1 MGNKLYKPKNKRK
14 KENLKMIDKLEIGGV
29 TIAAIALLG
38 WSGYSIA
45 NTFIPQPET
54 PVYEVN
60 VDSVSNYMDNL
71 DAEVKEVEATP
82 TPTPTPTA
90 TPEPTSTPAPTKE
103 PTKTPAP
110 TKMPKKKVKKEEKKA
125 EPTPAEA
132 AATPA
137 AAETPAAETPAP
149 ETPAAATPAAET
161 PAPETP
167 VAETPAPAAEAAQA
181 ATYITN
187 DTVYFRTNPDK
198 SSTAIG
204 MIGKNVQLTVLE
216 DQASHSGWYK
226 ILRNGTEGYVSADFV
241 TTK

>member
-14 KENLKMIDKLEIGGV
+14 KENLKMIDRLEISGV

-60 VDSVSNYMDNL
+60 VDSVSDYMDNL
-71 DAEVKEVEATP
+71 DAEVEEAEA
-82 TPTPTPTA
+82 TPTPTA

-103 PTKTPAP
+103 PTKIPAP

-137 AAETPAAETPAP
+137 AATPAAETPETPAPETPAAETPAAETPAP
-149 ETPAAATPAAET
+149 ETPAAET
-161 PAPETP
+161 PAT
-167 VAETPAPAAEAAQA
+167 A
-181 ATYITN
+181 ATYVTN
-187 DTVYFRTNPDK
+187 DTVNFRTNPDK
-198 SSTAIG
+198 SSTVIG
-204 MIGKNVQLTVLE
+204 MIGKDVQLTVLE
-216 DQASHSGWYK
+216 DQTSHPGWYK
-226 ILRNGTEGYVSADFV
+226 ISRNGSEGYVSADFV

>member
-14 KENLKMIDKLEIGGV
+14 KENLKMIDKLEISGV
-29 TIAAIALLG
+29 TIAAIALFG

-45 NTFIPQPET
+45 NTFIPQPEA

-60 VDSVSNYMDNL
+60 VDSVSDYMDNL
-71 DAEVKEVEATP
+71 DAEVEEAEA
-82 TPTPTPTA
+82 TPTPTA

-132 AATPA
+132 TP
-137 AAETPAAETPAP
+137 AAETPETPAP
-149 ETPAAATPAAET
+149 ETPAAATPAAEP

-167 VAETPAPAAEAAQA
+167 TAETPAPT
-181 ATYITN
+181 ATYATN
-187 DTVYFRTNPDK
+187 DTVNFRTSPDK
-198 SSTAIG
+198 SSTVIG
-204 MIGKNVQLTVLE
+204 MIGKDVQLTVLE
-216 DQASHSGWYK
+216 DQTSHPGWYK
-226 ILRNGTEGYVSADFV
+226 ISRNGTEGYVSADFV

>member
-60 VDSVSNYMDNL
+60 VDSVSDYMDNL
-71 DAEVKEVEATP
+71 DAEVEEAEA

-132 AATPA
+132 AAETP
-137 AAETPAAETPAP
+137 AAETPETPETPAP

-167 VAETPAPAAEAAQA
+167 AAETPAPAA
-181 ATYITN
+181 TYATN
-187 DTVYFRTNPDK
+187 DTVNFRTSPDK
-198 SSTAIG
+198 SSTVIG
-204 MIGKNVQLTVLE
+204 MIGKDVQLTVLE
-216 DQASHSGWYK
+216 DQTSHPGWYK
-226 ILRNGTEGYVSADFV
+226 ISRNGTEGYVSADFV

>member
-29 TIAAIALLG
+29 TIAAIALFG

-60 VDSVSNYMDNL
+60 VDSVSDYMDNL
-71 DAEVKEVEATP
+71 DAEVEEAEA
-82 TPTPTPTA
+82 TPTPTA

-125 EPTPAEA
+125 ESTPAEAATPA

-137 AAETPAAETPAP
+137 AETPETPAP

-161 PAPETP
+161 TAPETP
-167 VAETPAPAAEAAQA
+167 AAEAPAPAA
-181 ATYITN
+181 TYATN
-187 DTVYFRTNPDK
+187 DTVNFRTSPDK
-198 SSTAIG
+198 SSTVIG
-204 MIGKNVQLTVLE
+204 MIGKDVQLTVLE
-216 DQASHSGWYK
+216 DQTSHPGWYK
-226 ILRNGTEGYVSADFV
+226 ISRNGTEGYVSADFV

>member
-14 KENLKMIDKLEIGGV
+14 KENLKMIDRLEIGGV

-60 VDSVSNYMDNL
+60 VDSVSDYMDNL
-71 DAEVKEVEATP
+71 DSEVEEAEA
-82 TPTPTPTA
+82 TPTPTA
-90 TPEPTSTPAPTKE
+90 TPEPTSTPVPTKE

-137 AAETPAAETPAP
+137 VEAPAAETPAP
-149 ETPAAATPAAET
+149 ETPAEETPAAET
-161 PAPETP
+161 PAS
-167 VAETPAPAAEAAQA
+167 ETPAPETPATEAAPA
-181 ATYITN
+181 ATYVTN
-187 DTVYFRTNPDK
+187 DTVNFRTNPDK
-198 SSTAIG
+198 SSTVIG
-204 MIGKNVQLTVLE
+204 MIGKDVQLTVLE
-216 DQASHSGWYK
+216 DQTSHPGWYK
-226 ILRNGTEGYVSADFV
+226 ISRNGSEGYVSADFV

>member
-14 KENLKMIDKLEIGGV
+14 KENLKMIDRLEIGGV

-54 PVYEVN
+54 PVHEVN
-60 VDSVSNYMDNL
+60 VNSVSDYMDNL
-71 DAEVKEVEATP
+71 DAEVEEAEA
-82 TPTPTPTA
+82 TPTPTA

-132 AATPA
+132 AATPSA
-137 AAETPAAETPAP
+137 VTPAAETPAP
-149 ETPAAATPAAET
+149 ETPAATPAAEP
-161 PAPETP
+161 PAS
-167 VAETPAPAAEAAQA
+167 ETPAAEIPAPT
-181 ATYITN
+181 ATYATN
-187 DTVYFRTNPDK
+187 DTVNFRKSPDK
-198 SSTAIG
+198 SATAIG
-204 MIGKNVQLTVLE
+204 MIGKDVQLTVLE
-216 DQASHSGWYK
+216 DQTSHPGWYK
-226 ILRNGTEGYVSADFV
+226 ISRNGTEGYVSADFV

>member
-14 KENLKMIDKLEIGGV
+14 KENLKMIDRLEISGV

-60 VDSVSNYMDNL
+60 VDSVSDYMDNL
-71 DAEVKEVEATP
+71 DSEVEEAEATP
-82 TPTPTPTA
+82 TPTTTPA
-90 TPEPTSTPAPTKE
+90 PTSTPVPTKE

-132 AATPA
+132 ATTP
-137 AAETPAAETPAP
+137 AAETPTTETPAP
-149 ETPAAATPAAET
+149 ETPAAET
-161 PAPETP
+161 PAT
-167 VAETPAPAAEAAQA
+167 A
-181 ATYITN
+181 ATYVTN
-187 DTVYFRTNPDK
+187 DTVNFRTNPDK
-198 SSTAIG
+198 SSTVIG
-204 MIGKNVQLTVLE
+204 MIGKDVQLTVLE
-216 DQASHSGWYK
+216 DQTSHPGWYK
-226 ILRNGTEGYVSADFV
+226 ISRNGSEGYVSADFV

>member
-1 MGNKLYKPKNKRK
+1 MGNKLYKPKNKKK
-14 KENLKMIDKLEIGGV
+14 KENLKMIDKIEIGGV

-60 VDSVSNYMDNL
+60 VDSVSDYMNNL
-71 DAEVKEVEATP
+71 DAEVEEAAA
-82 TPTPTPTA
+82 TPTPTA

-137 AAETPAAETPAP
+137 AATPAAETPAP

-167 VAETPAPAAEAAQA
+167 AAETPAPAA
-181 ATYITN
+181 TYATN
-187 DTVYFRTNPDK
+187 DTVNFRTSPDK
-198 SSTAIG
+198 SSTVIG
-204 MIGKNVQLTVLE
+204 MIGKDVQLTVLE
-216 DQASHSGWYK
+216 DQTSHPGWYK
-226 ILRNGTEGYVSADFV
+226 ISRNGTDGYVSADFV

>member
-14 KENLKMIDKLEIGGV
+14 KENLKMIDRLEIGSV

-38 WSGYSIA
+38 WSGYSVA

-60 VDSVSNYMDNL
+60 VDSVSDYMDNL
-71 DAEVKEVEATP
+71 DSEVEEAEA
-82 TPTPTPTA
+82 TPTPTA
-90 TPEPTSTPAPTKE
+90 TPEPTSTPVPTKE

-137 AAETPAAETPAP
+137 ADAPAAETPATEAPAAETPAAETPAP
-149 ETPAAATPAAET
+149 ETPAPV
-161 PAPETP
+161 PET
-167 VAETPAPAAEAAQA
+167 PAAEAAPA
-181 ATYITN
+181 ATYVTN
-187 DTVYFRTNPDK
+187 DTVNFRTNPDK
-198 SSTAIG
+198 SSTVIG
-204 MIGKNVQLTVLE
+204 MIGKDVQLTVLE
-216 DQASHSGWYK
+216 DQTSHPGWYK
-226 ILRNGTEGYVSADFV
+226 ISRNGSEGYVSADFV

>member
-29 TIAAIALLG
+29 TIAAIALFG
-38 WSGYSIA
+38 WSGYSVA

-60 VDSVSNYMDNL
+60 VDSVSDYMDNL
-71 DAEVKEVEATP
+71 DAEVEEAEA
-82 TPTPTPTA
+82 TPTPTA

-137 AAETPAAETPAP
+137 AATPAAETPAP
-149 ETPAAATPAAET
+149 ETPAAET
-161 PAPETP
+161 PAT
-167 VAETPAPAAEAAQA
+167 A
-181 ATYITN
+181 ATYVTN
-187 DTVYFRTNPDK
+187 DTVNFRTNPDK
-198 SSTAIG
+198 SSTVIG
-204 MIGKNVQLTVLE
+204 MIGKDVQLTVLE
-216 DQASHSGWYK
+216 DQTSHPGWYK
-226 ILRNGTEGYVSADFV
+226 ISRNGTEGYVSADFV

>member
-14 KENLKMIDKLEIGGV
+14 KENLKMIDKLEISGV

-60 VDSVSNYMDNL
+60 VDSVSDYMNNL
-71 DAEVKEVEATP
+71 DAEVEEAAA
-82 TPTPTPTA
+82 TPTPTA

-125 EPTPAEA
+125 EPTPA
-132 AATPA
+132 
-137 AAETPAAETPAP
+137 
-149 ETPAAATPAAET
+149 AATPAAET

-167 VAETPAPAAEAAQA
+167 VAETPAPAA
-181 ATYITN
+181 TYATN
-187 DTVYFRTNPDK
+187 DTVNFRTSPDK
-198 SSTAIG
+198 SSTVIG
-204 MIGKNVQLTVLE
+204 MIGKDVQLTVLE
-216 DQASHSGWYK
+216 DQTSHPGWYK
-226 ILRNGTEGYVSADFV
+226 ISRNGTEGYVSADFV

>member
-14 KENLKMIDKLEIGGV
+14 KENLKMIDKLEISGV

-60 VDSVSNYMDNL
+60 VDSVSDYMDNL
-71 DAEVKEVEATP
+71 DAEVEEAEA
-82 TPTPTPTA
+82 TPTPTA

-137 AAETPAAETPAP
+137 AETPAAETPAP
-149 ETPAAATPAAET
+149 ETPAAEA
-161 PAPETP
+161 
-167 VAETPAPAAEAAQA
+167 PAPAA
-181 ATYITN
+181 TYTTN
-187 DTVYFRTNPDK
+187 DTVNFRTSPNK
-198 SSTAIG
+198 SATAIG
-204 MIGKNVQLTVLE
+204 MIGKDVQLTVLE
-216 DQASHSGWYK
+216 DQTSHPGWYK
-226 ILRNGTEGYVSADFV
+226 ISRNGTEGYVSADFV

>member
-14 KENLKMIDKLEIGGV
+14 KENLKMIDKLEISGV

-60 VDSVSNYMDNL
+60 VDSVSDYMDNL
-71 DAEVKEVEATP
+71 DAEVEEAEA
-82 TPTPTPTA
+82 TPTPTA

-137 AAETPAAETPAP
+137 AAETPAAETPAAETPAP
-149 ETPAAATPAAET
+149 ETPAAETPAAET

-167 VAETPAPAAEAAQA
+167 AAETPAPAA
-181 ATYITN
+181 TYATN
-187 DTVYFRTNPDK
+187 DTVNFRTSPDK
-198 SSTAIG
+198 SSTVIG
-204 MIGKNVQLTVLE
+204 MIGKDVQLTVLE
-216 DQASHSGWYK
+216 DQTSHPGWYK
-226 ILRNGTEGYVSADFV
+226 ISRNGTEGYVSADFV

>member
-14 KENLKMIDKLEIGGV
+14 KENLKMIDRLEIGGV

-60 VDSVSNYMDNL
+60 VDSVSDYMDNL
-71 DAEVKEVEATP
+71 DAEVEEAEA
-82 TPTPTPTA
+82 TPTPTA

-132 AATPA
+132 AAETPA
-137 AAETPAAETPAP
+137 AETPAPETPAAETPAAETPAP
-149 ETPAAATPAAET
+149 ETPAA
-161 PAPETP
+161 
-167 VAETPAPAAEAAQA
+167 ETPAPAA
-181 ATYITN
+181 TYATN
-187 DTVYFRTNPDK
+187 DTVNFRTSPDK
-198 SSTAIG
+198 SSTVIG
-204 MIGKNVQLTVLE
+204 MIGKDVQLTVLE
-216 DQASHSGWYK
+216 DQTSHPGWYK
-226 ILRNGTEGYVSADFV
+226 ISRNGTEGYVSADFV

>member
-14 KENLKMIDKLEIGGV
+14 KENLKMIDKLEISGV

-60 VDSVSNYMDNL
+60 VDSVSDYMNNL
-71 DAEVKEVEATP
+71 DAEVEEAAA
-82 TPTPTPTA
+82 TPTPTA

-137 AAETPAAETPAP
+137 AETPAAETPSP

-167 VAETPAPAAEAAQA
+167 AAETPAPAA
-181 ATYITN
+181 TYATN
-187 DTVYFRTNPDK
+187 DTVNFRTSPDK
-198 SSTAIG
+198 ASTVIG
-204 MIGKNVQLTVLE
+204 MIGKDVQLTVLE
-216 DQASHSGWYK
+216 DQTLHPGWYK
-226 ILRNGTEGYVSADFV
+226 ISRNGSEGYVSADFV

>member
-60 VDSVSNYMDNL
+60 VDSVSDYMDNL
-71 DAEVKEVEATP
+71 DAEVKEAEATP

-90 TPEPTSTPAPTKE
+90 TPEPTSTPVPTKE
-103 PTKTPAP
+103 PTKTPEP

-125 EPTPAEA
+125 EPTPAA
-132 AATPA
+132 A
-137 AAETPAAETPAP
+137 TPAAETPETP
-149 ETPAAATPAAET
+149 VTETPAAATPAAET

-167 VAETPAPAAEAAQA
+167 AAETPAPAA
-181 ATYITN
+181 TYATN
-187 DTVYFRTNPDK
+187 DTVNFRKSPDK

-204 MIGKNVQLTVLE
+204 MIGKDVQLTVLE
-216 DQASHSGWYK
+216 DQTAHPGWYK
-226 ILRNGTEGYVSADFV
+226 ISRNGTEGYVSADFV

>member
-14 KENLKMIDKLEIGGV
+14 KENLKMIDKLEISGV
-29 TIAAIALLG
+29 TIAAIALFG

-45 NTFIPQPET
+45 NTFIPQPEA

-60 VDSVSNYMDNL
+60 VDSVSDYMDNL
-71 DAEVKEVEATP
+71 DAEVEEAEA
-82 TPTPTPTA
+82 TPTPTA

-137 AAETPAAETPAP
+137 AETPETPAP

-167 VAETPAPAAEAAQA
+167 TAETPAPT
-181 ATYITN
+181 ATYATN
-187 DTVYFRTNPDK
+187 DTVNFRTSPDK
-198 SSTAIG
+198 SSTVIG
-204 MIGKNVQLTVLE
+204 MIGKDVQLTVLE
-216 DQASHSGWYK
+216 DQTSHPGWYK
-226 ILRNGTEGYVSADFV
+226 ISRNGTEGYVSADFV

>member
-132 AATPA
+132 AAAATPA
-137 AAETPAAETPAP
+137 AETPAPETPAAETPAAETPAP
-149 ETPAAATPAAET
+149 ETPAA
-161 PAPETP
+161 
-167 VAETPAPAAEAAQA
+167 ETPAPAA
-181 ATYITN
+181 TYATN
-187 DTVYFRTNPDK
+187 DTVNFRTSPDK
-198 SSTAIG
+198 ASTVIG
-204 MIGKNVQLTVLE
+204 MIGKDVQLTVLE
-216 DQASHSGWYK
+216 DQASHPGWYK
-226 ILRNGTEGYVSADFV
+226 ISRNGTEGYVSADFV

>member
-103 PTKTPAP
+103 PTNTPAP

-149 ETPAAATPAAET
+149 ETPAAETPAAET

-167 VAETPAPAAEAAQA
+167 AAETPAPAA
-181 ATYITN
+181 TYATN
-187 DTVYFRTNPDK
+187 DTVNFRTSPDK
-198 SSTAIG
+198 SSTVIG
-204 MIGKNVQLTVLE
+204 MIGKDVQLTVLE
-216 DQASHSGWYK
+216 DQTSHPGWYK
-226 ILRNGTEGYVSADFV
+226 ISRNGTEGYVSADFV

>member
-14 KENLKMIDKLEIGGV
+14 KENLKMIDKLEISGV

-60 VDSVSNYMDNL
+60 VDSVSDYMDNL
-71 DAEVKEVEATP
+71 DAEVEEAEA
-82 TPTPTPTA
+82 TPTPTA

-137 AAETPAAETPAP
+137 AETPAAETPAP
-149 ETPAAATPAAET
+149 ETPAA
-161 PAPETP
+161 
-167 VAETPAPAAEAAQA
+167 ETPAPAA
-181 ATYITN
+181 TYTTN
-187 DTVYFRTNPDK
+187 DTVNFRTSPNK
-198 SSTAIG
+198 SATAIG
-204 MIGKNVQLTVLE
+204 MIGKDVQLTVLE
-216 DQASHSGWYK
+216 DQTSHPGWYK
-226 ILRNGTEGYVSADFV
+226 ISRNGTEGYVSADFV

>member
-14 KENLKMIDKLEIGGV
+14 KENLKMIDRLEISGV

-60 VDSVSNYMDNL
+60 VDSVSDYMDNL
-71 DAEVKEVEATP
+71 DSEVEEAEATP
-82 TPTPTPTA
+82 TPTTTPA
-90 TPEPTSTPAPTKE
+90 PTSTPVPTKE

-132 AATPA
+132 ATTP
-137 AAETPAAETPAP
+137 AAETPATETPAP
-149 ETPAAATPAAET
+149 ETPAAET
-161 PAPETP
+161 PAT
-167 VAETPAPAAEAAQA
+167 A
-181 ATYITN
+181 ATYVTN
-187 DTVYFRTNPDK
+187 DTVNFRTNPDK
-198 SSTAIG
+198 SSTVIG
-204 MIGKNVQLTVLE
+204 MIGKDVQLTVLE
-216 DQASHSGWYK
+216 DQTSHPGWYK
-226 ILRNGTEGYVSADFV
+226 ISRNGSEGYVSADFV

>member
-14 KENLKMIDKLEIGGV
+14 KENLKMIDRLEIGGV

-60 VDSVSNYMDNL
+60 VDSVSDYMDNI
-71 DAEVKEVEATP
+71 DSEVEEAEA
-82 TPTPTPTA
+82 TPTPTA
-90 TPEPTSTPAPTKE
+90 TPEPTSTPVPTKE

-137 AAETPAAETPAP
+137 VETPASETPAAETPAAETPAP
-149 ETPAAATPAAET
+149 ETPV
-161 PAPETP
+161 PET
-167 VAETPAPAAEAAQA
+167 PAAEAAPA
-181 ATYITN
+181 ATYVTN
-187 DTVYFRTNPDK
+187 DTVNFRTSPDK
-198 SSTAIG
+198 SSTVIG
-204 MIGKNVQLTVLE
+204 MIGKDVQLTVLE
-216 DQASHSGWYK
+216 DQTSHPGWYK
-226 ILRNGTEGYVSADFV
+226 ISRNGSEGYVSADFV

>member
-14 KENLKMIDKLEIGGV
+14 KENLKMIDRLEIGSV

-60 VDSVSNYMDNL
+60 VDSVSDYMDNL
-71 DAEVKEVEATP
+71 DSEVEEAEA
-82 TPTPTPTA
+82 TPTPTA
-90 TPEPTSTPAPTKE
+90 TPEPTSTPVPTKE

-137 AAETPAAETPAP
+137 AETPAAETPAPETPAAETPAAETPAP
-149 ETPAAATPAAET
+149 ETPA
-161 PAPETP
+161 PET
-167 VAETPAPAAEAAQA
+167 PAAEAAPA
-181 ATYITN
+181 ATYVTN
-187 DTVYFRTNPDK
+187 DTVNFRTNPDK
-198 SSTAIG
+198 SSTVIG
-204 MIGKNVQLTVLE
+204 MIGKDVPLTVLE
-216 DQASHSGWYK
+216 DQTSHPGWYK
-226 ILRNGTEGYVSADFV
+226 ISRNGSEGYVSADFV

>member
-1 MGNKLYKPKNKRK
+1 
-14 KENLKMIDKLEIGGV
+14 MIDKLEIGGV

-60 VDSVSNYMDNL
+60 VDSVSDYMDNL
-71 DAEVKEVEATP
+71 DAEVEEAEA
-82 TPTPTPTA
+82 TPTPTA

-132 AATPA
+132 A
-137 AAETPAAETPAP
+137 
-149 ETPAAATPAAET
+149 TPAAATPASSAAT
-161 PAPETP
+161 RARCTDKRKGRLPPAPHC
-167 VAETPAPAAEAAQA
+167 ASGQ
-181 ATYITN
+181 
-187 DTVYFRTNPDK
+187 DPDR
-198 SSTAIG
+198 STAG
-204 MIGKNVQLTVLE
+204 PPAK
-216 DQASHSGWYK
+216 
-226 ILRNGTEGYVSADFV
+226 
-241 TTK
+241 TKS

>member
-60 VDSVSNYMDNL
+60 VDSVSDYMDNL
-71 DAEVKEVEATP
+71 DAEVEEAEA
-82 TPTPTPTA
+82 TPTPTA

-125 EPTPAEA
+125 KPTPAEA

-137 AAETPAAETPAP
+137 AETPETPTPETPAAETPAP
-149 ETPAAATPAAET
+149 ETPAA
-161 PAPETP
+161 
-167 VAETPAPAAEAAQA
+167 ETPAPAA
-181 ATYITN
+181 TYTTN
-187 DTVYFRTNPDK
+187 DTVNFRTSPNK
-198 SSTAIG
+198 SATAIG
-204 MIGKNVQLTVLE
+204 MIGKDVQLTVLE
-216 DQASHSGWYK
+216 DQTSHPGWYK
-226 ILRNGTEGYVSADFV
+226 ISRNGTEGYVSADFV

>member
-14 KENLKMIDKLEIGGV
+14 KENLKMIDKLEISGV

-38 WSGYSIA
+38 WAGYSIA
-45 NTFIPQPET
+45 NTFISQPET

-60 VDSVSNYMDNL
+60 VDSVSDYMDNL
-71 DAEVKEVEATP
+71 DAEVEEAEA
-82 TPTPTPTA
+82 TPTPTA

-132 AATPA
+132 AAETPA
-137 AAETPAAETPAP
+137 AETPAPETPAAETPAAETPAP
-149 ETPAAATPAAET
+149 ETPAA
-161 PAPETP
+161 
-167 VAETPAPAAEAAQA
+167 ETPAPAA
-181 ATYITN
+181 TYATN
-187 DTVYFRTNPDK
+187 DTVNFRTSPDK
-198 SSTAIG
+198 SSTVIG
-204 MIGKNVQLTVLE
+204 MIGKDVQLTVLE
-216 DQASHSGWYK
+216 DQTSHPGWYK
-226 ILRNGTEGYVSADFV
+226 ISRNGTEGYVSADFV

>member
-60 VDSVSNYMDNL
+60 VDSVSDYMDNL

-149 ETPAAATPAAET
+149 ETPAAETPAAET

-167 VAETPAPAAEAAQA
+167 AAETPAPAA
-181 ATYITN
+181 TYATN
-187 DTVYFRTNPDK
+187 DTVNFRTSPDK
-198 SSTAIG
+198 SSTVIG
-204 MIGKNVQLTVLE
+204 MIGKDVQLTVLE
-216 DQASHSGWYK
+216 DQTSHPGWYK
-226 ILRNGTEGYVSADFV
+226 ISRNGTEGYVSADFV

>member
-60 VDSVSNYMDNL
+60 VDSVSDYMDNL
-71 DAEVKEVEATP
+71 DAEVEEAEA
-82 TPTPTPTA
+82 TPTPTA

-132 AATPA
+132 AAETP
-137 AAETPAAETPAP
+137 AAETPETPETPAP

-167 VAETPAPAAEAAQA
+167 AAETPAPAA
-181 ATYITN
+181 TYATN
-187 DTVYFRTNPDK
+187 DTVNFRTSPDK
-198 SSTAIG
+198 SSTVIG
-204 MIGKNVQLTVLE
+204 MIGKDVQLTVLE
-216 DQASHSGWYK
+216 DQTSHPGWYK
-226 ILRNGTEGYVSADFV
+226 ISRNGTEGYVSADFV

>member
-71 DAEVKEVEATP
+71 DAEVKETEATP

-125 EPTPAEA
+125 EPTPAA
-132 AATPA
+132 A
-137 AAETPAAETPAP
+137 TPAAETPETP
-149 ETPAAATPAAET
+149 STETPAAATPAAET
-161 PAPETP
+161 PVPETP
-167 VAETPAPAAEAAQA
+167 AAETPAPAT
-181 ATYITN
+181 TYVTN
-187 DTVYFRTNPDK
+187 DTVNFRKSPDK

-204 MIGKNVQLTVLE
+204 MIGKDVQLTVLE
-216 DQASHSGWYK
+216 DQTSHPGWYK
-226 ILRNGTEGYVSADFV
+226 ISRNGTEGYVSADFV

>member
-60 VDSVSNYMDNL
+60 VDSVSDYMDNL
-71 DAEVKEVEATP
+71 DAEVEEAEA
-82 TPTPTPTA
+82 TPTPTA

-132 AATPA
+132 ATPAAATPA
-137 AAETPAAETPAP
+137 AETPETPAP

-167 VAETPAPAAEAAQA
+167 AAEAPAPAA
-181 ATYITN
+181 TYATN
-187 DTVYFRTNPDK
+187 DTVNFRTSPDK
-198 SSTAIG
+198 SSTVIG
-204 MIGKNVQLTVLE
+204 MIGKDVQLTVLE
-216 DQASHSGWYK
+216 DQTSHPGWYK
-226 ILRNGTEGYVSADFV
+226 ISRNGTEGYVSADFV

>member
-14 KENLKMIDKLEIGGV
+14 KENLKMIDKLEISGV

-60 VDSVSNYMDNL
+60 VDSVSDYMDNL
-71 DAEVKEVEATP
+71 DAEVEEAEA
-82 TPTPTPTA
+82 TPTPTA

-137 AAETPAAETPAP
+137 AETPAAETPSP

-167 VAETPAPAAEAAQA
+167 AAEAPAPAA
-181 ATYITN
+181 TYTTN
-187 DTVYFRTNPDK
+187 DTVNFRTSPNK
-198 SSTAIG
+198 SATAIG
-204 MIGKNVQLTVLE
+204 MIGKDVQLTVLE
-216 DQASHSGWYK
+216 DQTSHPGWYK
-226 ILRNGTEGYVSADFV
+226 ISRNGTEGYVSADFV

>member
-14 KENLKMIDKLEIGGV
+14 KENLKMIDKLEISGV

-60 VDSVSNYMDNL
+60 VDSVSDYMDNL
-71 DAEVKEVEATP
+71 DAEVEKAEA
-82 TPTPTPTA
+82 TPTPTA

-137 AAETPAAETPAP
+137 AETPAAETPETPAP

-161 PAPETP
+161 TAPETP
-167 VAETPAPAAEAAQA
+167 AAETPAPAA
-181 ATYITN
+181 TYATN
-187 DTVYFRTNPDK
+187 DTVNFRTSPDK
-198 SSTAIG
+198 SSTVIG
-204 MIGKNVQLTVLE
+204 MIGKDVQLTVLE
-216 DQASHSGWYK
+216 DQTSHPGWYK
-226 ILRNGTEGYVSADFV
+226 ISRNGTEGYVSADFV

>member
-29 TIAAIALLG
+29 TIAAIALFG

-60 VDSVSNYMDNL
+60 VDSVSDYMDNL
-71 DAEVKEVEATP
+71 DAEVEEAEA
-82 TPTPTPTA
+82 TPTPTA

-125 EPTPAEA
+125 EPAPAEAATPA

-137 AAETPAAETPAP
+137 AETPETPAP

-161 PAPETP
+161 TAPETP
-167 VAETPAPAAEAAQA
+167 AAEAPAPAA
-181 ATYITN
+181 TYATN
-187 DTVYFRTNPDK
+187 DTVNFRTSPDK
-198 SSTAIG
+198 SSTVIG
-204 MIGKNVQLTVLE
+204 MIGKDVQLTVLE
-216 DQASHSGWYK
+216 DQTSHPGWYK
-226 ILRNGTEGYVSADFV
+226 ISRNGTEGYVSADFV

>member
-14 KENLKMIDKLEIGGV
+14 KENLKMIDRLEISGV

-60 VDSVSNYMDNL
+60 VDSVSDYMDNL
-71 DAEVKEVEATP
+71 DSEVEEAEATP
-82 TPTPTPTA
+82 TPTTTPA
-90 TPEPTSTPAPTKE
+90 PTSTPVPTKE

-137 AAETPAAETPAP
+137 AETPAAETPETPAPETPAAETPAAETPAP
-149 ETPAAATPAAET
+149 ETPAA
-161 PAPETP
+161 
-167 VAETPAPAAEAAQA
+167 ETPAPAA
-181 ATYITN
+181 TYATN
-187 DTVYFRTNPDK
+187 DTVNFRTSPDK
-198 SSTAIG
+198 SSTVIG
-204 MIGKNVQLTVLE
+204 MIGKDVQLTVLE
-216 DQASHSGWYK
+216 DQTSHPGWYK
-226 ILRNGTEGYVSADFV
+226 ISRNGTDGYVSADFV

>member
-60 VDSVSNYMDNL
+60 VDSVSDYMDNL

-137 AAETPAAETPAP
+137 AETPAPETPAAETPAP
-149 ETPAAATPAAET
+149 
-161 PAPETP
+161 
-167 VAETPAPAAEAAQA
+167 A
-181 ATYITN
+181 ATYATN
-187 DTVYFRTNPDK
+187 DTVNFRTSPDK
-198 SSTAIG
+198 SSTVIG
-204 MIGKNVQLTVLE
+204 MIGKDVQLTVLE
-216 DQASHSGWYK
+216 DQTSHPGWYK
-226 ILRNGTEGYVSADFV
+226 ISRNGTDGYVSADFV

>member
-14 KENLKMIDKLEIGGV
+14 KENLKMIDRLEISGV

-60 VDSVSNYMDNL
+60 VDSVSDYMDNL
-71 DAEVKEVEATP
+71 DSEVEEAEATP
-82 TPTPTPTA
+82 TPTTTPA
-90 TPEPTSTPAPTKE
+90 PTSTPVPTKE

-132 AATPA
+132 ATTP
-137 AAETPAAETPAP
+137 AAETPATETPAP
-149 ETPAAATPAAET
+149 ETPAAET
-161 PAPETP
+161 PAT
-167 VAETPAPAAEAAQA
+167 A
-181 ATYITN
+181 ATYVTN
-187 DTVYFRTNPDK
+187 DTVNFRTNPDK
-198 SSTAIG
+198 SSTVIG
-204 MIGKNVQLTVLE
+204 MIGNDVQLTVLE
-216 DQASHSGWYK
+216 DQTSHPGWYK
-226 ILRNGTEGYVSADFV
+226 ISRNGSEGYVSADFV

>member
-14 KENLKMIDKLEIGGV
+14 KENLKMIDRLEISGV

-60 VDSVSNYMDNL
+60 VDSVSDYMDNL
-71 DAEVKEVEATP
+71 DSEVEEAEATP
-82 TPTPTPTA
+82 TPTTTPA
-90 TPEPTSTPAPTKE
+90 PTSTPVPTKE

-137 AAETPAAETPAP
+137 AETPAAETPETPAQETPAAETPAP
-149 ETPAAATPAAET
+149 ETPAAEA
-161 PAPETP
+161 
-167 VAETPAPAAEAAQA
+167 PAPAA
-181 ATYITN
+181 TYTTN
-187 DTVYFRTNPDK
+187 DTVNFRTSPNK
-198 SSTAIG
+198 SATAIG
-204 MIGKNVQLTVLE
+204 MIGKDVQLTVLE
-216 DQASHSGWYK
+216 DQTSHPGWYK
-226 ILRNGTEGYVSADFV
+226 ISRNGTEGYVSADFV

>member
-14 KENLKMIDKLEIGGV
+14 KENLKMIDKLEISGV

-60 VDSVSNYMDNL
+60 VDSVSDYMDNL
-71 DAEVKEVEATP
+71 DAEVEEAEA
-82 TPTPTPTA
+82 TPTPTA

-132 AATPA
+132 AAETPA
-137 AAETPAAETPAP
+137 AETPAAETPAAETPAP
-149 ETPAAATPAAET
+149 ETPAAETPAAET

-167 VAETPAPAAEAAQA
+167 AEETPAPAA
-181 ATYITN
+181 TYATN
-187 DTVYFRTNPDK
+187 DTVNFRTSPDK
-198 SSTAIG
+198 SSTVIG
-204 MIGKNVQLTVLE
+204 MIGKDVQLTVLE
-216 DQASHSGWYK
+216 DQTSHPGWYK
-226 ILRNGTEGYVSADFV
+226 ISRNGTEGYVSADFV

>member
-14 KENLKMIDKLEIGGV
+14 KENLKMSDKLEIGGV
-29 TIAAIALLG
+29 TIAAIALFG
-38 WSGYSIA
+38 WSGYSVA

-60 VDSVSNYMDNL
+60 VDSVSDYMDNL
-71 DAEVKEVEATP
+71 DAEVEEAEA
-82 TPTPTPTA
+82 TPTPTA

-137 AAETPAAETPAP
+137 AATPAAETPAP
-149 ETPAAATPAAET
+149 ETPAAEA
-161 PAPETP
+161 
-167 VAETPAPAAEAAQA
+167 PAPAA
-181 ATYITN
+181 TYTTN
-187 DTVYFRTNPDK
+187 DTVNFRTSPNK
-198 SSTAIG
+198 SATAIG
-204 MIGKNVQLTVLE
+204 MIGKDVQLTVLE
-216 DQASHSGWYK
+216 DQTSHPGWYK
-226 ILRNGTEGYVSADFV
+226 ISRNGTEGYVSADFV

>member
-60 VDSVSNYMDNL
+60 VDSVSDYMDNL
-71 DAEVKEVEATP
+71 DAEVEEAEA
-82 TPTPTPTA
+82 TPTPTA

-132 AATPA
+132 AAETPA
-137 AAETPAAETPAP
+137 AETPAPETPAAETPAAETPAP
-149 ETPAAATPAAET
+149 ETPAA
-161 PAPETP
+161 
-167 VAETPAPAAEAAQA
+167 ETPAPAA
-181 ATYITN
+181 TYATN
-187 DTVYFRTNPDK
+187 DTVNFRTSPDK
-198 SSTAIG
+198 SSTVIG
-204 MIGKNVQLTVLE
+204 MIGKDVQLTVLE
-216 DQASHSGWYK
+216 DQTSHPGWYK
-226 ILRNGTEGYVSADFV
+226 ISRNGTEGYVSADFV